1 MSAGA
6 RGHVAPGYE
15 AVLDA
20 FAAMAGADPTYC
32 AQFAAYRGGTAVVDL
47 TCGTWADDALL
58 PVFSC
63 GKGAIGVTVAHLVE
77 RGRLDLDARVA
88 DHWPE
93 FAAAG
98 KRDVA
103 VRQLLSHQAGLP
115 TVDGGYSAAELLAHD
130 GLAERLAAQ
139 RPFWRPGAAFAYHG
153 VTIGTLADELVRRVT
168 GRTLAEVFRDDIA
181 APRGID
187 VHLGVPAALD
197 ARVVPVD
204 LPNDEELEAG
214 MASVPVSA
222 PDSLGAMVAPADSGP
237 VWTWVNGE
245 EPRRVGPPALGGLAT
260 ARGLAR
266 MYAALGHEAG
276 GPRIAGDD
284 VIAQVSQLQ
293 VAGDDLLS
301 GLPFRYGIVF
311 QRPVEPRLAYGSF
324 QAFGHDG
331 LGGAAGV
338 CDPFYGLAFGYTV
351 KRIPLPPRC
360 DARALRLMRAV
371 RAALT
376 G

>member
-1 MSAGA
+1 MSAGV
-6 RGHVAPGYE
+6 RGHVASGY
-15 AVLDA
+15 ATVRDA
-20 FAAMAGADPTYC
+20 FAVLADADPTYC
-32 AQFAAYRGGTAVVDL
+32 AQFTAYRNNVPVVDL
-47 TCGTWADDALL
+47 TCGPWAEDALL

-77 RGRLDLDARVA
+77 QGKLDLDARVA
-88 DHWPE
+88 DYWPV

-98 KRDVA
+98 KEAVT

-115 TVDGGYSAAELLAHD
+115 TVDGGYTTAELLDHD
-130 GLAERLAAQ
+130 ALAERLAAQ

-153 VTIGTLADELVRRVT
+153 VTVGVLADELVRRTT

-187 VHLGVPAALD
+187 VHLGVPESLD

-204 LPNDEELEAG
+204 LPTDAELTAG
-214 MASVPVSA
+214 LASVPMSA
-222 PDSLGAMVAPADSGP
+222 PDSLDALVAPSDAGP
-237 VWTWVNGE
+237 VWTWVNGVAA
-245 EPRRVGPPALGGLAT
+245 RRAGPAALAGLAT

-266 MYAALGHEAG
+266 MYAALGHALD
-276 GPRIAGDD
+276 GPALASPD
-284 VIAQVSQLQ
+284 VVAQVSQLQ

-331 LGGAAGV
+331 LGGCVGV
-338 CDPFYGLAFGYTV
+338 RDPYYDLSFGYTV
-351 KRIPLPPRC
+351 KRIVLPPRC
-360 DARALRLMRAV
+360 DARALHLMRAV
-371 RAALT
+371 RAALA
-376 G
+376 